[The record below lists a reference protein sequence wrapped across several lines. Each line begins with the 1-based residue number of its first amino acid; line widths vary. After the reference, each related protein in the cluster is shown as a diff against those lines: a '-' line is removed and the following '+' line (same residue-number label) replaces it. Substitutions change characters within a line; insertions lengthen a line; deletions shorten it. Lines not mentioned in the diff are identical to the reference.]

1 MPLPVLRLTVL
12 VVAVLAQL
20 VAQEAPRRSPGGAPS
35 EARPFVPGGAPT
47 TAASRP
53 NFVFVQFE
61 GTGAG
66 WASTSV
72 AMDDRLPAAKGP
84 AGLTPA
90 IERLAAEG
98 MRFSDFYVSAPR
110 CTPARAT
117 FLTGIGAAKL
127 GMTYVNEGGQE
138 RRGGEAGAGGGG
150 QGGGRGGQGGQGG
163 GRNRE
168 AAAPTEQKLVPPS
181 SRPEFPA
188 GTQTIADVLGKAG
201 YRSAHFGK
209 WHVGRER
216 PSRHGF
222 AVDDGAN
229 TNLGPGREPKP
240 NPEQALAITDRGLA
254 FIDEQVAAK
263 RPFYLQ
269 ISHYGGGSED
279 ESRPETR
286 LRLAQQVR
294 GGREKALWQT
304 AVLAE
309 VDGQLAR
316 LLDGLDQRGLGANTY
331 VFVSFDHGMSGR
343 NSNAPLTGGKG
354 SVREGGVRV
363 PFLVRGPGV
372 DKSLCSHVRASGADL
387 LPTIADLAGLKEWP
401 KEVEGGSLAAVLRGK
416 GKGAVARPRE
426 EFVVHFPHYDLGNGG
441 PASAIWLEEHKL
453 IRVDETGALELYDL
467 AVDPDEQ
474 RNLASKEPKLVAE
487 LVAKLDAYLD
497 AIGAARAM
505 PK

>member
-1 MPLPVLRLTVL
+1 MAG
-12 VVAVLAQL
+12 VVAQD
-20 VAQEAPRRSPGGAPS
+20 RSSRQAGGGA
-35 EARPFVPGGAPT
+35 AP
-47 TAASRP
+47 RP

-84 AGLTPA
+84 VGLTPA

-138 RRGGEAGAGGGG
+138 RRGGEAGAGGG
-150 QGGGRGGQGGQGG
+150 RGGQGGQGG

-168 AAAPTEQKLVPPS
+168 AAAPTEPTLVPPS

-216 PSRHGF
+216 PSQHGF

-229 TNLGPGREPKP
+229 TNQGPGREPKP

-254 FIDEQVAAK
+254 FVDEQVAAK

-294 GGREKALWQT
+294 GGRDKALWQT
-304 AVLAE
+304 AVMAE

-316 LLDGLDQRGLGANTY
+316 LLDGLDQRGLGANTF

-343 NSNAPLTGGKG
+343 NSNAPLSGGKG

-401 KEVEGGSLAAVLRGK
+401 KEVEGGSLAAVMRGK

-441 PASAIWLEEHKL
+441 PASAIWLDDHKL

-467 AVDPDEQ
+467 AVDPGEQ